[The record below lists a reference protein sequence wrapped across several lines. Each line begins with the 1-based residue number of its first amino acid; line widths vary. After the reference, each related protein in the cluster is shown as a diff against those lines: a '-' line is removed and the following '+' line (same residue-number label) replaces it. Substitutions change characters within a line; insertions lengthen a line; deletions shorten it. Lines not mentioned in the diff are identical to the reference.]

1 MRAAMATA
9 MVAAA
14 LPAICASLARAD
26 DDNQQR
32 ARGHYEIGQGLYR
45 LGDYRAAIK
54 EFAAGYELAR
64 KPGFLVNLGQSYRKL
79 GELGHAREMYER
91 FLATVAAG
99 DPKRAQ
105 VEAVLA
111 EIAEQLRAHPELEN
125 QPPSGAGANATNPAN
140 ATTAATAATAA
151 APPSASA
158 AGVNPTVRLPRP
170 ERRPIRIA
178 GLTLGAVGLGLVG
191 GGVAFTVLAD
201 SNARDLTA
209 LDRMGGV
216 FDGSKDSAY
225 ATDRVLAGV
234 FFGVGGA
241 AAATGIV
248 LYVVGRR

>member
-14 LPAICASLARAD
+14 LPAICASPARAD
-26 DDNQQR
+26 DDREQR

-45 LGDYRAAIK
+45 LGDYRGAIK

-79 GELGHAREMYER
+79 GELAHAREMYER

-125 QPPSGAGANATNPAN
+125 P
-140 ATTAATAATAA
+140 
-151 APPSASA
+151 PPSAVNATSA
-158 AGVNPTVRLPRP
+158 PAPVSAPAAAVNPTVRRPRP
-170 ERRPIRIA
+170 ERRPMRIA

-241 AAATGIV
+241 AVATGIV